1 MALNVCMN
9 QLDSESS
16 KHRSFGFVR
25 TTRPTILTGSNVC
38 SWCDLSKCADREAA
52 MFSGILEAVV
62 ANPPHIM
69 NIIRGFIAFYG
80 FTVTFNDDIA
90 FT

>member
-1 MALNVCMN
+1 ML
-9 QLDSESS
+9 
-16 KHRSFGFVR
+16 
-25 TTRPTILTGSNVC
+25 
-38 SWCDLSKCADREAA
+38 
-52 MFSGILEAVV
+52 SGILEVVV

-69 NIIRGFIAFYG
+69 NIIRDFTALHG

>member
-1 MALNVCMN
+1 
-9 QLDSESS
+9 
-16 KHRSFGFVR
+16 
-25 TTRPTILTGSNVC
+25 
-38 SWCDLSKCADREAA
+38 

-69 NIIRGFIAFYG
+69 NIIRVFIAFYG
-80 FTVTFNDDIA
+80 FTVTFNDDVA

>member
-1 MALNVCMN
+1 M
-9 QLDSESS
+9 
-16 KHRSFGFVR
+16 H
-25 TTRPTILTGSNVC
+25 P
-38 SWCDLSKCADREAA
+38 
-52 MFSGILEAVV
+52 GILEAVV

>member
-1 MALNVCMN
+1 ML
-9 QLDSESS
+9 
-16 KHRSFGFVR
+16 
-25 TTRPTILTGSNVC
+25 
-38 SWCDLSKCADREAA
+38 
-52 MFSGILEAVV
+52 SGILEAVV

-69 NIIRGFIAFYG
+69 NIIRDLIASYG

>member
-1 MALNVCMN
+1 ML
-9 QLDSESS
+9 
-16 KHRSFGFVR
+16 
-25 TTRPTILTGSNVC
+25 P
-38 SWCDLSKCADREAA
+38 
-52 MFSGILEAVV
+52 GILEAVV

-69 NIIRGFIAFYG
+69 NIIRDLIASYG

>member
-1 MALNVCMN
+1 ML
-9 QLDSESS
+9 
-16 KHRSFGFVR
+16 
-25 TTRPTILTGSNVC
+25 
-38 SWCDLSKCADREAA
+38 
-52 MFSGILEAVV
+52 SGILEAVV

-80 FTVTFNDDIA
+80 FAVMFDDDGA

>member
-1 MALNVCMN
+1 VDNSFVEGEYFRTVCE
-9 QLDSESS
+9 Q
-16 KHRSFGFVR
+16 R
-25 TTRPTILTGSNVC
+25 VC
-38 SWCDLSKCADREAA
+38 SWRDLSKCADREAA

-80 FTVTFNDDIA
+80 FTVTFNDDVA